1 MFISFRIWRNKLKLF
16 LNHLTAYIA
25 SEFNS
30 QRTLHSSCSSR
41 ELCQL
46 YLTTKVAFLYLFF
59 DRHFF
64 WLYLYFFFTSF
75 HLSEYTYWFV
85 ISVNKGT
92 SQCICSKKFYFPI
105 RTLPLDSSLHNYKKN
120 AVFAILNL
128 IWTIVKKSWPGLSN
142 CIHLS
147 RKLRKKTFFI
157 ARQFLAKL
165 VFFRMGEKKWDKNKT
180 TKSKNY
186 WTVSFSVYWLTNFN
200 DLF

>member
-25 SEFNS
+25 SEFSS
-30 QRTLHSSCSSR
+30 QRTIHSSCSSR

-46 YLTTKVAFLYLFF
+46 YLTTKVAFLYLVF

-105 RTLPLDSSLHNYKKN
+105 RTLPLDSSLHNYKKKHCVCN
-120 AVFAILNL
+120 TEFNLNHREKVLTRVVKLYSPFTEASKKNFFHRSAIL
-128 IWTIVKKSWPGLSN
+128 S
-142 CIHLS
+142 
-147 RKLRKKTFFI
+147 KTRI
-157 ARQFLAKL
+157 LQDGRENM
-165 VFFRMGEKKWDKNKT
+165 R
-180 TKSKNY
+180 
-186 WTVSFSVYWLTNFN
+186 
-200 DLF
+200 

>member
-1 MFISFRIWRNKLKLF
+1 MKKQVKTFFKSLDCLYRFRVQFVENTSLVMQFSWTLSVILNNESCIPLSFFW
-16 LNHLTAYIA
+16 
-25 SEFNS
+25 S
-30 QRTLHSSCSSR
+30 
-41 ELCQL
+41 
-46 YLTTKVAFLYLFF
+46 AFLLIVFV
-59 DRHFF
+59 
-64 WLYLYFFFTSF
+64 FFFTSF

-105 RTLPLDSSLHNYKKN
+105 RTLPLDSSLHNYKKKN

>member
-25 SEFNS
+25 SEFSS
-30 QRTLHSSCSSR
+30 QRTIHSSCSSR

-46 YLTTKVAFLYLFF
+46 YLTTKVAFLYLVF

-105 RTLPLDSSLHNYKKN
+105 RTLPLDSSLHNYKKKRCARN
-120 AVFAILNL
+120 TEFNLNHREKVLTRVVKLYSPFTEASKKNFFHRSAIL
-128 IWTIVKKSWPGLSN
+128 S
-142 CIHLS
+142 
-147 RKLRKKTFFI
+147 KTRI
-157 ARQFLAKL
+157 LQDGRENM
-165 VFFRMGEKKWDKNKT
+165 R
-180 TKSKNY
+180 
-186 WTVSFSVYWLTNFN
+186 
-200 DLF
+200 